1 MDILNKVE
9 EYYKMKKD
17 KISKLTNGKI
27 QDFQNFQ
34 IIFDDYY
41 FSKDLVIYE
50 STKKILVGKY
60 EILGYSD
67 NNKWIWASDNKYI
80 EKYLTN
86 ISKKVQE
93 KVKDKEILKNPEL
106 LLKYALYYSNKIWI
120 IKRNINFNPNLNE
133 YIIITDI
140 NQIV

>member
-1 MDILNKVE
+1 MDILDKVE

-17 KISKLTNGKI
+17 KISKLTNNKI
-27 QDFQNFQ
+27 QDFTDFQ
-34 IIFDDYY
+34 VIFDDYY
-41 FSKDLVIYE
+41 YSKDLVVYE
-50 STKKILVGKY
+50 SDKKILVGKY
-60 EILGYSD
+60 EILGYSN
-67 NNKWIWASDNKYI
+67 NNKWTWASDNKYI

-93 KVKDKEILKNPEL
+93 NVKDKDILKNPEL
-106 LLKYALYYSNKIWI
+106 LLKYSLYYSNKIWI

>member
-27 QDFQNFQ
+27 KDFQDFQ

-41 FSKDLVIYE
+41 YSKDLVIYE
-50 STKKILVGKY
+50 STKKILVAKY
-60 EILGYSD
+60 EILGYSN

-93 KVKDKEILKNPEL
+93 KVKDKEILENPEL
-106 LLKYALYYSNKIWI
+106 LLKYCLYYSNKIWI
-120 IKRNINFNPNLNE
+120 IKRNINFNQNLNE

>member
-1 MDILNKVE
+1 MDILDKVE

-27 QDFQNFQ
+27 TDFKEYQV
-34 IIFDDYY
+34 IFDDKYY
-41 FSKDLVIYE
+41 SKDLVIYE
-50 STKKILVGKY
+50 SNKKIVIGKY
-60 EILGYSD
+60 EILGYS
-67 NNKWIWASDNKYI
+67 NNNDWIWASDNKYI

-93 KVKDKEILKNPEL
+93 KIKNSDILKNPEL
-106 LLKYALYYSNKIWI
+106 LLKYSLYYSDKIWI
-120 IKRNINFNPNLNE
+120 IKRNINFNSDLNE

>member
-1 MDILNKVE
+1 MDILDKVE

-27 QDFQNFQ
+27 TDFKEYQV
-34 IIFDDYY
+34 IFDDKYY
-41 FSKDLVIYE
+41 SKDLVIYE
-50 STKKILVGKY
+50 SNKKILIGKY
-60 EILGYSD
+60 EILGYS
-67 NNKWIWASDNKYI
+67 NNNDWIWASDNKYI

-93 KVKDKEILKNPEL
+93 KIKNSDILKNPEL
-106 LLKYALYYSNKIWI
+106 LLKYSLYYSDKIWI
-120 IKRNINFNPNLNE
+120 IKRNINFNSDLNE